1 MVSVARILLS
11 CLALTGVLW
20 GAPEEASESLII
32 QNRPVHTFR
41 ATLGSLGPRER
52 VERAH
57 ARLTALPDARLQ
69 EPVQLRGT
77 QEGVQVL
84 IGEQPLFTVLQG
96 DLEPGVDGTPQ
107 QAAERVRGAL
117 TEALTAESEQ
127 RDVRRL
133 AWSAGAAGLATLGFA
148 LAVFLLRRIRR
159 WVQIR
164 LSRIGRQAVPRLAVG
179 DFVFFDGLRLGRIV
193 RALLQF
199 VHLAA
204 LVLLV
209 YLWAAYVLGRF
220 PYTQP
225 WAKAMAGY
233 LLQTLGELLHKVVSG
248 IPGFLAV
255 ALIILG
261 TRMLIRLARS
271 FFDSVEGGD
280 VQVKWLHAET
290 AQPTRRIA
298 TAVLWAAA
306 TVMAYPYLPGSESLA
321 FKGVSVFLG
330 VLISIGS
337 TGVMNQAMSGLV
349 LMYSRAFKVGDA
361 VRIGDTEG
369 VVAELGLLST
379 KLRVLRQE
387 EVTIPNAVVL
397 GASIKNFSRLG
408 GEEGQVLQ
416 TSVTIGYDAP
426 WRQVQALLLQAA
438 HRTTGILQEPVPFV
452 LQTALS
458 DYYVEYQLNVRL
470 ANSEQRFLVRS
481 ELHGHIQDA
490 FNEFG
495 VQIMSPHYIG
505 DKAAPVV
512 VPRGQWYAAPA
523 TPETGQP

>member
-1 MVSVARILLS
+1 MASLARTLLAWLFLS
-11 CLALTGVLW
+11 GALW
-20 GAPEEASESLII
+20 GAPEAATELLVI

-41 ATLGSLGPRER
+41 APLGTLGPL
-52 VERAH
+52 ERAERAR
-57 ARLTALPDARLQ
+57 ARLAALPDARLL
-69 EPVQLRGT
+69 EPVQVRDN
-77 QEGVQVL
+77 QDGVQLMV
-84 IGEQPLFTVLQG
+84 GDQPLFTVLPG

-107 QAAERVRGAL
+107 QAGERVRAAL
-117 TEALTAESEQ
+117 AEALRAESEQ

-148 LAVFLLRRIRR
+148 LAVLVLRRIRR
-159 WVQIR
+159 WVQTR
-164 LSRIGRQAVPRLAVG
+164 LSRIGLQAVPRLAVG
-179 DFVFFDGLRLGRIV
+179 DFVLFDGFHLGRLV
-193 RALLQF
+193 QTLLRS

-204 LVLLV
+204 VALLV

-233 LLQTLGELLHKVVSG
+233 LLQTLGELVHKVVSG

-255 ALIILG
+255 ALIVMG
-261 TRMLIRLARS
+261 TRMLIRVAHS
-271 FFDSVEGGD
+271 FFDSVEKGD

-306 TVMAYPYLPGSESLA
+306 AVMAYPYLPGSESMA

-330 VLISIGS
+330 VLVSIGS

-361 VRIGDTEG
+361 VRIGDTDG

-379 KLRVLRQE
+379 KLRIRRQE

-397 GASIKNFSRLG
+397 GTSIKNYSRLG
-408 GEEGQVLQ
+408 GEEGQALQ
-416 TSVTIGYDAP
+416 TTVTIGYDAP

-438 HRTTGILQEPVPFV
+438 GRTAGILQEPAPFV

-458 DYYVEYQLNVRL
+458 DFYVEYQLNVRL
-470 ANSEQRFLVRS
+470 SNSEPRFRVSS

-495 VQIMSPHYIG
+495 VQIMSPHYEG
-505 DKAAPVV
+505 DKTAPVV

-523 TPETGQP
+523 TPETGRP